1 MAAIARVFRR
11 RPRGLIGALVL
22 IGLVELA
29 VGRFADL
36 PSRPEAVVWRE
47 ADRAAR
53 SEAVGADVLILGDS
67 LVKFGL
73 LPGVL
78 AERTG
83 LRAVNLAVSGGMAA
97 SSDLLLEHALDA
109 GARPRVVVLECLPRL
124 LQLGPDHDLP
134 YWAEIAGPG
143 ESLALA
149 AEARDPELLGGLLLP
164 RVLPSLA
171 GRDAIRQAIAAGTT
185 RPLRRD
191 RRTARVFLREPPG
204 ERRGAGRVVGADRR
218 RPRRLAGRLLPGR
231 LDLPPGQR
239 PPAPPI
245 ARPRRVA
252 RHPRRLGDAA
262 GPPGAPC
269 ERLGSTAFDAKFA
282 RFLDGYR
289 RFYPHLTI
297 IDGRGAAFDPG
308 DFWDPHHLARDGAV
322 RFSVGVA
329 AVLDGPAGAGLV
341 ALPDDGPAAPP
352 EAPIEEFRASRL
364 AVVEA
369 DRRR

>member
-11 RPRGLIGALVL
+11 RPRGLIGAVVLV
-22 IGLVELA
+22 GLVELA
-29 VGRFADL
+29 VGQFADL

-109 GARPRVVVLECLPRL
+109 GARPRIVVLECLPRL

-134 YWAEIAGPG
+134 YWPEVAGPG
-143 ESLALA
+143 EALALA
-149 AEARDPELLGGLLLP
+149 VEARDPELLGGLLLP
-164 RVLPSLA
+164 RVLPTLA
-171 GRDAIRQAIAAGTT
+171 GRDAIRRAIAAGTP
-185 RPLRRD
+185 RPLRQD
-191 RRTARVFLREPPG
+191 RRTARVFLRNLRANGGALVESSQPILADLDAWRAGYFPDDWTCHPVND
-204 ERRGAGRVVGADRR
+204 RRLRRLLDRAGTLGVRVVWVM
-218 RPRRLAGRLLPGR
+218 PPVHPGLR
-231 LDLPPGQR
+231 Q
-239 PPAPPI
+239 
-245 ARPRRVA
+245 
-252 RHPRRLGDAA
+252 
-262 GPPGAPC
+262 
-269 ERLGSTAFDAKFA
+269 RLGSTAFDGKFA

-289 RFYPHLTI
+289 RSYPHLTI
-297 IDGRGAAFDPG
+297 VDGRDAAFDPG

-329 AVLDGPAGAGLV
+329 AVLDGPAGPGLV
-341 ALPDDGPAAPP
+341 ALPDDGPGAPPAAPV
-352 EAPIEEFRASRL
+352 EEFQASRL

-369 DRRR
+369 ERRR